1 MARLRNEAI
10 KKKKV
15 RSKERKLIDKENAEM
30 DKKKEKEEKDNIH
43 KRAEVKRKEEEQN
56 REQKKLLYAVQDTLE
71 DCMITVIK
79 KEENEGFLRQ
89 WNEKRKAS
97 LLKNEHSTEMLS
109 RLKELL
115 NHLANGIGDD
125 EFNYKEVISILKEF

>member
-1 MARLRNEAI
+1 LH
-10 KKKKV
+10 KK
-15 RSKERKLIDKENAEM
+15 N
-30 DKKKEKEEKDNIH
+30 KEKEEEEKDILH
-43 KRAEVKRKEEEQN
+43 KNAEEKRKEEEQN
-56 REQKKLLYAVQDTLE
+56 REQKKLRLAVQDTLE
-71 DCMITVIK
+71 DVIISVIK
-79 KEENEGFLRQ
+79 REENEGFLSQ